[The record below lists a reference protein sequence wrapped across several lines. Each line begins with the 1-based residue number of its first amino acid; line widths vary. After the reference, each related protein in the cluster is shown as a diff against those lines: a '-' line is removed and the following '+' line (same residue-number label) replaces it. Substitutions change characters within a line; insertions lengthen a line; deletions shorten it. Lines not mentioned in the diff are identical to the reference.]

1 MKLSNMRPLLV
12 GLLLLLPGVAPGRAE
27 ESDSAAED
35 AIGLPGFLGLAGF
48 QDMVDA
54 RVPGLLSVR
63 AGLRYD
69 LFVTEQ
75 DFRGSVDAKRDL
87 EQHDVGAY
95 VGVSALGLIDAA
107 IRLPFVYRRDDVDL
121 GNAVDQFKTRYD
133 EGWANLDAAGKVSFD
148 LGPIALAP
156 FVFGRIPS
164 GEPDVRDLARF
175 EYGLA
180 ATFSILDE
188 YLAVHGNLAGVQVEK
203 GLQAFRYRAGA
214 SIVVLATDLVLV
226 RVYGYGDGIE
236 YEGRADSD
244 FDLDFGVQAILLQ
257 MFTLE
262 VGTTVR
268 LVDAEFLDDDLKD
281 DLTASGISSHFDDDG
296 TWGLHLSAGVI
307 LNF

>member
-1 MKLSNMRPLLV
+1 VNLSILRPLLL
-12 GLLLLLPGVAPGRAE
+12 GLVLLAPGVARAE
-27 ESDSAAED
+27 DSAAED

-54 RVPGLLSVR
+54 RVPSLLSVR

-75 DFRGSVDAKRDL
+75 DFRGAIDAKRDV

-95 VGVSALGLIDAA
+95 VGVSALGLLDAA

-121 GNAVDQFKTRYD
+121 GNVVDQFKTRYD
-133 EGWANLDAAGKVSFD
+133 EGWADLDAAGKVSFD
-148 LGPIALAP
+148 LGPVALAP
-156 FVFGRIPS
+156 FVFGRLPS

-175 EYGLA
+175 EYGVA

-188 YLAVHGNLAGVQVEK
+188 YLAIHGNLAGVQVEK

-214 SIVVLATDLVLV
+214 SIVVLATDALLV

-236 YEGRADSD
+236 YEGDADSD
-244 FDLDFGVQAILLQ
+244 FDLDFGAQAILLG
-257 MFTLE
+257 MFTVE

-268 LVDAEFLDDDLKD
+268 VVDAEFLDEDIEGGLEAGGLDDR
-281 DLTASGISSHFDDDG
+281 FDDDG

>member
-1 MKLSNMRPLLV
+1 MSNMRPFLIA
-12 GLLLLLPGVAPGRAE
+12 LLLLLPGVARADD
-27 ESDSAAED
+27 DSAAED

-54 RVPGLLSVR
+54 RVPSLLSMR

-69 LFVTEQ
+69 LLVSEQ
-75 DFRGSVDAKRDL
+75 DFQRSLDVERDL
-87 EQHDVGAY
+87 EQHDVSAY

-107 IRLPFVYRRDDVDL
+107 IRLPFIYRRDDVDFD
-121 GNAVDQFKTRYD
+121 GVADQFRTRYD
-133 EGWANLDAAGKVSFD
+133 EGWANLDAAGKVAFD

-156 FVFGRIPS
+156 YVFGRIPS
-164 GEPDVRDLARF
+164 GEPDVKDLARF

-188 YLAVHGNLAGVQVEK
+188 YVAVHGNLVGVQVEE
-203 GLQAFRYRAGA
+203 GLQAFRFRAGA
-214 SIVVLATDLVLV
+214 SLVVFATDALLV

-236 YEGRADSD
+236 YEGDADTD
-244 FDLDFGVQAILLQ
+244 FDLDFGAQAILLQ
-257 MFTLE
+257 MFTVE
-262 VGTTVR
+262 VGTSVR
-268 LVDAEFLDDDLKD
+268 VLDAEFLDDEFEDGLE
-281 DLTASGISSHFDDDG
+281 ASGVDDHFEDDG